1 MLWGNPISVNG
12 DDGVVMPTEVS
23 VSSGFLGCVVCSYRL
38 KHIKQSIRDAFLP
51 FSFTLVD
58 HFK

>member
-1 MLWGNPISVNG
+1 MNG

-23 VSSGFLGCVVCSYRL
+23 VSSGFLGCVICSYRL
-38 KHIKQSIRDAFLP
+38 KHIKQSVRDAFLP

>member
-1 MLWGNPISVNG
+1 MPI
-12 DDGVVMPTEVS
+12 EVS

-38 KHIKQSIRDAFLP
+38 KHMKQSIWDAFLL
-51 FSFTLVD
+51 FFFTLVD